1 MSVNGHGRE
10 AEVLDIG
17 GRVEAGVGKI
27 VDGIGVDAVFGTPEK
42 VGEQLVLPAATV
54 MRGGGFGFGAGTNE
68 EEDERQVGGG
78 GGGGG
83 YALGRPV
90 AVVVVDGGD
99 VRVKPVLDLTH
110 LGITVLATVV
120 ALLRVLR

>member
-1 MSVNGHGRE
+1 MSVNGNGHE
-10 AEVLDIG
+10 AETLDIG
-17 GRVEAGVGKI
+17 DRVEAGLGRI
-27 VDGIGVDAVFGTPEK
+27 VDGIGVDSVFGAPERD
-42 VGEQLVLPAATV
+42 GERLVLSAATV

-99 VRVKPVLDLTH
+99 VRVRPVLDLTH
-110 LGITVLATVV
+110 IGITVLATVV
-120 ALLRVLR
+120 ALLRILR